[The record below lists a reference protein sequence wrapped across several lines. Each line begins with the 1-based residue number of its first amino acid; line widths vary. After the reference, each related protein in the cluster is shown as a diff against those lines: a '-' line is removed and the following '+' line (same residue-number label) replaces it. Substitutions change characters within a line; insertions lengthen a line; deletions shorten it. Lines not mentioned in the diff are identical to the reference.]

1 VTQPQPP
8 LAIGVDIGG
17 TKIAGGVV
25 DAQGRV
31 VVRTYGDTP
40 ADDTSRTRR
49 VVIDMIRELTASH
62 PVVAV
67 GVGAAGWV
75 DEAGATVR
83 YSPNL
88 AWRDEPLR
96 DVVAAAVP
104 VPVLVAND
112 GNAAAWAEYRF
123 GAGRRAAY
131 PGSDDFMAPGSV
143 AFDSLALD
151 PMVLVTVGT
160 GVGGGV
166 VIGGQL
172 VRGAHGM
179 AGELGHIRAVPD
191 GLACGCGRR
200 GCLEQYASGRA
211 LVRLARTGAAHAP
224 QDAGGLLAL
233 AGGEPEAITGPL
245 VTTAARAGDKV
256 AGAAFDEVGRWLGAG
271 LADLVQIL
279 DPSLVVIG
287 GGVADA
293 GELLLAPTRQAYAA
307 ALAER
312 GTFPVAPVQVAQ
324 LGGDAGMIGAADLA
338 RRG

>member
-1 VTQPQPP
+1 VTHAQSP

-25 DAQGRV
+25 DPQGLV
-31 VVRTYGDTP
+31 IARTYGDTP

-49 VVIDMIRELTASH
+49 VVVDLIREFAASYQ
-62 PVVAV
+62 VAAV

-75 DEAGATVR
+75 DKAGATVR
-83 YSPNL
+83 YSPHL

-123 GAGRRAAY
+123 GAGRAAHS
-131 PGSDDFMAPGSV
+131 GSDDS
-143 AFDSLALD
+143 
-151 PMVLVTVGT
+151 MVLVTVGT

-166 VIGGQL
+166 VIGGRL
-172 VRGAHGM
+172 VRGASGM
-179 AGELGHIRAVPD
+179 AGELGHIRMVPD
-191 GLACGCGRR
+191 GQACGCGRC

-211 LVRLARTGAAHAP
+211 LVRLARSGAIHAP
-224 QDAGGLLAL
+224 EDAGGLLSL
-233 AGGEPEAITGPL
+233 AGGDPEAITGPL

-271 LADLVQIL
+271 LADLAQIL
-279 DPSLVVIG
+279 DPRLIVVG

-293 GELLLAPTRQAYAA
+293 GELLLAPTRQAYAD
-307 ALAER
+307 ALAVR
-312 GTFPVAPVQVAQ
+312 GTFPVASVQAAL
-324 LGGDAGMIGAADLA
+324 LGGDAGVIGAADLA